1 MVLLMVT
8 MTMAS
13 TLRKRFN
20 LNKYP
25 ELYERNDEVI
35 TESINIFHRH
45 CVKAYREAA
54 IPSLI
59 FIDDKAVCKDESISQ
74 GLARFLVM
82 GGGGGGA
89 HRKCQIHEPCRGVC
103 ILHSE
108 NGKQ

>member
-1 MVLLMVT
+1 MNKGVALVVLLMVT

-35 TESINIFHRH
+35 TKSINIFHQH

-54 IPSLI
+54 IPSLT
-59 FIDDKAVCKDESISQ
+59 FMDDKVVCKDESTSQ
-74 GLARFLVM
+74 G
-82 GGGGGGA
+82 
-89 HRKCQIHEPCRGVC
+89 
-103 ILHSE
+103 HS
-108 NGKQ
+108 

>member
-1 MVLLMVT
+1 MAYFIAERVKVSSHIFQAKMNKGVALVVLLMVT

-35 TESINIFHRH
+35 TESINIFHQH
-45 CVKAYREAA
+45 CVKAYREVA
-54 IPSLI
+54 IPPLI

-74 GLARFLVM
+74 GR
-82 GGGGGGA
+82 
-89 HRKCQIHEPCRGVC
+89 
-103 ILHSE
+103 S
-108 NGKQ
+108 

>member
-1 MVLLMVT
+1 MAERVKVSSHIFQAKMNKGVALVVLLMVT

-74 GLARFLVM
+74 GR
-82 GGGGGGA
+82 
-89 HRKCQIHEPCRGVC
+89 
-103 ILHSE
+103 S
-108 NGKQ
+108 

>member
-1 MVLLMVT
+1 MNKGVALVVLLMVT

-35 TESINIFHRH
+35 TKSITIFHQH

-54 IPSLI
+54 IIPSLT
-59 FIDDKAVCKDESISQ
+59 FIDDKVVCKDESTSQ
-74 GLARFLVM
+74 G
-82 GGGGGGA
+82 
-89 HRKCQIHEPCRGVC
+89 
-103 ILHSE
+103 HS
-108 NGKQ
+108 